1 MTLKEVFESLNLTA
15 YDLTVD
21 MLDVHAVRRD
31 DYFQELMTHT
41 SCRHATN
48 TKQRHCCRFPS
59 NETICMQTVEYT
71 LGDLNF
77 RQHTICTS

>member
-31 DYFQELMTHT
+31 VYFQELMTHNYH
-41 SCRHATN
+41 SYKHATN
-48 TKQRHCCRFPS
+48 TKQGHYCRFPS
-59 NETICMQTVEYT
+59 NETICMQTLLNT
-71 LGDLNF
+71 LWG
-77 RQHTICTS
+77 I